1 MNLRVAGELLHT
13 YVREVFAV
21 RPGTADKV
29 VNLAELVMSRHGFFR
44 TETNFLIDDG
54 TTACFFYSPQ
64 KPAK

>member
-1 MNLRVAGELLHT
+1 MNLRGARELLHQ
-13 YVREVFAV
+13 YVRKVFGGASGNC
-21 RPGTADKV
+21 RQGG
-29 VNLAELVMSRHGFFR
+29 ELRGIGGEPARFFR

>member
-1 MNLRVAGELLHT
+1 MFAKCLAG
-13 YVREVFAV
+13 
-21 RPGTADKV
+21 RPETADKAA
-29 VNLAELVMSRHGFFR
+29 NFAELVMSRHGFFR